1 MLGLYHGYDKH
12 GTREKGIEG
21 CGLISEWSGIV
32 CGHSGASEWEAMS
45 LVLKMA
51 QKLPDQSVD
60 SVYIMAEP
68 LSVAPALKNVIA
80 G

>member
-1 MLGLYHGYDKH
+1 MVMINMGQGRRALKAVVL
-12 GTREKGIEG
+12 
-21 CGLISEWSGIV
+21 LVSGAELSVDIP
-32 CGHSGASEWEAMS
+32 GASEWEAMS